1 MANPLYARLQ
11 STAGRL
17 IARFGQS
24 GTLTRSTKP
33 DAVLGGEPVGT
44 PYPVTLVPMTYEARE
59 IDGTLIKAG
68 DVKLYLSA
76 VGLPIDPKPGDQVTV
91 NGKTFRI
98 VNGDPN
104 LYDGMTPVVH
114 ICQAR
119 TAP

>member
-11 STAGRL
+11 ATAERL
-17 IARFGQS
+17 IAKFGQS
-24 GTLTRSTKP
+24 GTLTRSAKP
-33 DAVLGGEPVGT
+33 DAVEGGEPVGT
-44 PYPVTLVPMTYEARE
+44 PYTVTLVPMTYEARE
-59 IDGTLIKAG
+59 IDGTLIKVG

-76 VGLPIDPKPGDQVTV
+76 VGLPIDPKPGDLVTA

-104 LYDGMTPVVH
+104 RYDGVTPVVH

-119 TAP
+119 TA

>member
-1 MANPLYARLQ
+1 MATFDYAEVQ
-11 STAGRL
+11 AVADEL
-17 IARFGQS
+17 ITEFGQS

-98 VNGDPN
+98 INGDPN
-104 LYDGMTPVVH
+104 RYDGATPVIH

>member
-44 PYPVTLVPMTYEARE
+44 PYPVTLVPMTYEACYVN
-59 IDGTLIKAG
+59 GTTITTA
-68 DVKLYLSA
+68 DRQIYISA
-76 VGLPIDPKPGDQVTV
+76 VGLNIVPSVGDLIMAAGVEYH
-91 NGKTFRI
+91 I
-98 VNGDPN
+98 VANDPN
-104 LYDGMTPVVH
+104 NYDGVMNVVH
-114 ICQAR
+114 IVQGRIA
-119 TAP
+119 